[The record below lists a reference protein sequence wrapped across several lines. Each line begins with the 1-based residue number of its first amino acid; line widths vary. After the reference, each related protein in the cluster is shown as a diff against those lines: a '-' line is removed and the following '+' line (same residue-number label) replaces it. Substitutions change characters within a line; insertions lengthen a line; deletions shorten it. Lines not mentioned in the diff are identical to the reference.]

1 MIERM
6 VAEGPSSSRMRA
18 GVVGALLGLVVM
30 AASVLVSVPA
40 SADESLEFSS
50 TPQGTI
56 TGVAKKDRVLTA
68 EVGEWV
74 PTPDSYAF
82 QWYRDGVAIEGATEQ
97 TYTVTKEDR
106 GTYLTVDVTASKS
119 GYADATV
126 LSQERRVKNIFTK
139 AGTPRVPWVTKVGR
153 TLRASTGY
161 WYPTPK
167 SLTYQ
172 WLRDGEPIEGATNE
186 TYTTTKADRGHY
198 LKVTVT
204 AKRPGFNTASRT
216 SEAKYVQ
223 KAFHYAPDARIVG
236 TPEVGE
242 TLTAIHGQ
250 WEPQPDSFTFY
261 WKRNGKKIE
270 GATGKTYT
278 LTEADRGTNIKVKI
292 VGHKAR
298 YFSKDK
304 ISDIV
309 TVQ

>member
-1 MIERM
+1 MEPRTTRI
-6 VAEGPSSSRMRA
+6 RA

-126 LSQERRVKNIFTK
+126 LSQERRVKNIFTT
-139 AGTPRVPWVTKVGR
+139 ASTPWVPWVTKVGR
-153 TLRASTGY
+153 TLKAGTGY
-161 WYPTPK
+161 WYPIPK

-186 TYTTTKADRGHY
+186 TYTVAKADRGHH

-216 SEAKYVQ
+216 SEAKYV
-223 KAFHYAPDARIVG
+223 KKGFHYAPDARIVG

-250 WEPQPDSFTFY
+250 WDPQPDTYSIY
-261 WKRNGKKIE
+261 WRRNGAVID
-270 GATGKTYT
+270 GATGRYYT
-278 LTEADRGTNIKVKI
+278 LTEADRGKEIKAVI
-292 VGHKAR
+292 VGYKAG
-298 YFSKDK
+298 YFSKK
-304 ISDIV
+304 KVSDTV
-309 TVQ
+309 TVE